1 MLITTNSTVTVAVA
15 FEPKACCT
23 STMENDTQSRDSQST
38 IWTMQKGTTTMF
50 IAEVVGT
57 GILLFI
63 GCMGSIGTMGTIL
76 PPPLQSSMA
85 FGMTVN
91 LLIMML
97 GHVSGAHLNP
107 AVTIGA
113 VIVGLKT
120 IPTGIIYVIA
130 QFIGATAGYGLL
142 MMITPPELL
151 YDGVSNKSIGHCVTV
166 VHPGIST
173 AQAILIEILCTSFI
187 LCAACATWDKRCAHQ
202 TDSTA
207 IRFGFSVVGISL
219 AASPYTG
226 CSMNPAR
233 TFGPAFWNGNWTN
246 QWIYWFG
253 PTAGALLGTYTYQI
267 FFAEKERDRIGVRL
281 DFMELKA
288 ITTPQCDDDIHSKK
302 NNVRSEKLEL
312 VRDEDDN
319 AA

>member
-1 MLITTNSTVTVAVA
+1 
-15 FEPKACCT
+15 
-23 STMENDTQSRDSQST
+23 
-38 IWTMQKGTTTMF
+38 MQKGTTTMF
-50 IAEVVGT
+50 IAEIVGT
-57 GILLFI
+57 GILIFI
-63 GCMGSIGTMGTIL
+63 GCMGSIGTMGVAP

-97 GHVSGAHLNP
+97 GHISGAHMNP

-120 IPTGIIYVIA
+120 IPTAIAYVVA
-130 QFIGATAGYGLL
+130 QFIGATVGYGML
-142 MMITPPELL
+142 MMITPPELFN
-151 YDGVSNKSIGHCVTV
+151 DGISNSSAGLCVTV

-173 AQAILIEILCTSFI
+173 VQAILIEILCTSFI
-187 LCAACATWDKRCAHQ
+187 LCAACATWDPRCAHM

-253 PTAGALLGTYTYQI
+253 PTAGAFLGTYTYQLL
-267 FFAEKERDRIGVRL
+267 FAEKDEAESKRL
-281 DFMELKA
+281 EFMELKA
-288 ITTPQCDDDIHSKK
+288 IATKECDGIRSKE
-302 NNVRSEKLEL
+302 NNTKSEALEL
-312 VRDEDDN
+312 IPEIDDN